1 MRNIQKQTEP
11 PSLTQHRCQSNANY
25 ANYADKDNLRKR
37 LVEEQKGIC
46 CYCMQRI
53 RPTSQEMK
61 IEHCLSQAPDKYPEK
76 QLDYQN
82 LLGACLGNKGQPGRN
97 EHCDTRKGNSDISF
111 NPSNPVDNIESKI
124 KYLGDGTI
132 ESDDPQINKDINYTL
147 NLNQSRLKENRK
159 AVLDGLKVFMDQ
171 SPPTGKIRKKLQEW
185 NGDNDT
191 ELKEYCQVAVYY
203 LRKKLNKR

>member
-1 MRNIQKQTEP
+1 MRNIQKQSEP
-11 PSLTQHRCQSNANY
+11 ISLTQHRCQSNADY
-25 ANYADKDNLRKR
+25 DNYADKDDLRKS
-37 LVEEQKGIC
+37 LVVEQKGIC

-61 IEHCLSQAPDKYPEK
+61 IEHCLCQDNYEEK

-82 LLGACLGNKGQPGRN
+82 LLGACLGNEGKPKREQ
-97 EHCDTRKGNSDISF
+97 HCDTRKGNSNISF

-132 ESDDPQINKDINYTL
+132 KSDEPQINQEINDTL
-147 NLNQSRLKENRK
+147 NLNQSLLKKNRK

-185 NGDNDT
+185 NGDHDT

-203 LRKKLNKR
+203 LRKKLNQRK

>member
-1 MRNIQKQTEP
+1 MRNIQKQSEP
-11 PSLTQHRCQSNANY
+11 ISLTQHRCQSNADY
-25 ANYADKDNLRKR
+25 DNYADKDDLRKS
-37 LVEEQKGIC
+37 LVVEQKGIC

-61 IEHCLSQAPDKYPEK
+61 IEHCLCQDNYEEK

-82 LLGACLGNKGQPGRN
+82 LLGACLGNEGKPKREQ
-97 EHCDTRKGNSDISF
+97 HCDTRKGNSNISF

-132 ESDDPQINKDINYTL
+132 KSDEPQINQEINDTL
-147 NLNQSRLKENRK
+147 NLNQSLLKKNRK

-185 NGDNDT
+185 NGDHDT
-191 ELKEYCQVAVYY
+191 ELKEYCQVTVYY
-203 LRKKLNKR
+203 LRKKLNQRK